1 MFKSIVV
8 TLDGTPT
15 SNAGLDYALD
25 LARDQGAKLVG
36 LHVIDDRAVLSNL
49 DEGHL
54 PTKYVDRMY
63 AGLRKQGEAI
73 LARAKTTARAA
84 GVDLTPLLSEARGRT
99 VPHAILAQVKKSKAD
114 VLVMG
119 THGRRGLSR
128 MLLGSDAEAVLREA
142 AIPVLLVRSAKG
154 AKRKPAGVTKR
165 APKAAEAKAPN
176 GPLPS
181 SAPSA

>member
-15 SNAGLDYALD
+15 SNAGLDYALG
-25 LARDQGAKLVG
+25 LARDQGAQLVG
-36 LHVIDDRAVLSNL
+36 LHVIDDRAILSNL

-54 PTKYVDRMY
+54 PAKYVDRMY

-73 LARAKTTARAA
+73 LARAKTAARAA
-84 GVDLTPLLSEARGRT
+84 GVDMTPLLFEARGRT
-99 VPHAILAQVKKSKAD
+99 VPHAILAHVKKCKAD

-154 AKRKPAGVTKR
+154 NRRTRTAVTKR
-165 APKAAEAKAPN
+165 AAKGAAAKAPN
-176 GPLPS
+176 GPLP
-181 SAPSA
+181 PSARGA